1 MDVVLVVGQQRGED
15 GVARIWRSGWKTVLS
30 FDIGNGCI
38 VDLLDGVGGKAFFR
52 TVPGTSALESEFGIV
67 DLVVDIFLE
76 TVVSA
81 VHPCNVRVTLLVNT
95 DGGVERIGIV
105 NGHTGVVDNHEVTVG
120 ASTGVLSVGAALGG
134 VAWQSG
140 CEARVVVH
148 LGVGVKNGH
157 VDFTRVVG
165 GDVDHGFYEEGHLVG
180 SGAGWE
186 LVSLSTSVGVR
197 KCVSWAVSCLG

>member
-1 MDVVLVVGQQRGED
+1 M
-15 GVARIWRSGWKTVLS
+15 
-30 FDIGNGCI
+30 
-38 VDLLDGVGGKAFFR
+38 
-52 TVPGTSALESEFGIV
+52 ESEFGIV

-197 KCVSWAVSCLG
+197 KCVSWAVSCLGRNDAVWTLDEVHEVGLDVSCTAVALAVESDWNHAGKETVVVGFLNGCLVVCLL